1 VVRLLPTKGAGR
13 GHHKPETPMNAKEV
27 LKTGALWLAVA
38 ILFLAA
44 LPLMAIGAWVLRAV
58 LLIAMLIAL
67 VGGCILYC
75 VVPRFRD
82 WAHHFAHPTTEAS
95 R

>member
-1 VVRLLPTKGAGR
+1 
-13 GHHKPETPMNAKEV
+13 MNAKEV

-38 ILFLAA
+38 ILFVAA
-44 LPLMAIGAWVLRAV
+44 LPLMAVGAWVLRAV
-58 LLIAMLIAL
+58 LVVAVGIAL

-75 VVPRFRD
+75 VVPRFRN
-82 WAHHFAHPTTEAS
+82 WAHHLTHPTTEAS